1 MQQQQQIQRQLLEL
15 QHAQQH
21 ACAEPTKA
29 HRKSDASPSP
39 IAAAESARELSSDNT
54 IDSISS
60 SSGVM
65 HGTCLPAGAVKEQD
79 HLQVTLMNSTTT
91 HDSKVT
97 SSSLFGS
104 VMSPPHAPS
113 QSSSQNS
120 SAFMSAQARHEA
132 QGRGQPERLV
142 HEY

>member
-1 MQQQQQIQRQLLEL
+1 MAASYGFDIGPPASNAKEAIQWLYFAYL
-15 QHAQQH
+15 
-21 ACAEPTKA
+21 
-29 HRKSDASPSP
+29 
-39 IAAAESARELSSDNT
+39 
-54 IDSISS
+54 
-60 SSGVM
+60 
-65 HGTCLPAGAVKEQD
+65 GAVKEQD